1 MSPQKN
7 KKGKIKM
14 EHGYYKGW
22 RVPVLP
28 TPRIP
33 LQEISFL
40 IETANKEEKIDIFL
54 DETIPRRIR
63 ERLIEDEEFI
73 TSLTI
78 SEAKKLLDFLK
89 TADICYPED
98 YIHLL
103 RKALRKH
110 TNLAVK
116 FLAG

>member
-1 MSPQKN
+1 MCPQKT

-14 EHGYYKGW
+14 EKVYYKGCL
-22 RVPVLP
+22 VLILP

-33 LQEISFL
+33 LEEISFL

-98 YIHLL
+98 YIHKL
-103 RKALRKH
+103 RQALKQH
-110 TNLAVK
+110 PNLAVK

>member
-1 MSPQKN
+1 
-7 KKGKIKM
+7 M

-22 RVPVLP
+22 LVPILP

-33 LQEISFL
+33 LEEISFR
-40 IETANKEEKIDIFL
+40 IEIASKEEKIEFFL

-98 YIHLL
+98 YKNLL
-103 RKALRKH
+103 REALRKH
-110 TNLAVK
+110 PNLAVR
-116 FLAG
+116 FLAK

>member
-1 MSPQKN
+1 
-7 KKGKIKM
+7 M

-110 TNLAVK
+110 PNLAVK

>member
-1 MSPQKN
+1 
-7 KKGKIKM
+7 M
-14 EHGYYKGW
+14 EYYKGCSG
-22 RVPVLP
+22 PIFP

-33 LQEISFL
+33 LEKISFL
-40 IETANKEEKIDIFL
+40 IEIANKEDKIDIFL

-98 YIHLL
+98 YIDLF

-110 TNLAVK
+110 SNLAVK

>member
-1 MSPQKN
+1 
-7 KKGKIKM
+7 M
-14 EHGYYKGW
+14 EHGCYKGA
-22 RVPVLP
+22 RVPIIP
-28 TPRIP
+28 QSRIP
-33 LQEISFL
+33 VAELSFR
-40 IETANKEEKIDIFL
+40 IESASKEEKIEFFL

-98 YIHLL
+98 YIDLF

-110 TNLAVK
+110 SNLAVK